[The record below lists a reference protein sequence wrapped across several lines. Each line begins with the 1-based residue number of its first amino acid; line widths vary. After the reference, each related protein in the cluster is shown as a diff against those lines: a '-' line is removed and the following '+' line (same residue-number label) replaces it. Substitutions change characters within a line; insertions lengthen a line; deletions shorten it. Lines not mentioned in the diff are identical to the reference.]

1 MALKIEFMACD
12 RYTCVAGLDWLMG
25 HNLPFFYDNWISDD
39 NTDINK
45 P

>member
-1 MALKIEFMACD
+1 MTLKIEFMAFD

-25 HNLPFFYDNWISDD
+25 HNPPFYDNWISDD